1 MTKPEIKDSMK
12 RNTYDITVAGRQ
24 LKGFEFIVGP
34 MAGLSIPQPPRPV
47 EDFILGSFE
56 GGATPIVGHRHLE
69 VDKAIED
76 IRKIKERMAGRYFGA
91 NIFCISKT
99 APYFIR
105 KFNELGND
113 SPNFLDIN
121 AAELYFDTILPLLE
135 DVKVPILLGIYQPV
149 SIHWLKKELLRG
161 RFPFLIERIRVGA
174 LRLCLPQNKGG
185 GHLPILT
192 KGHEKLD
199 WLGALLRELE
209 ELETAIGLPVPFVIT
224 KGMTTVDDFVRT
236 IVEYSRYESF
246 SGVRFASILELTRE
260 SGLNPESKRLLAEI
274 VQQQKRDMI
283 IPIRGVIGNSKFK
296 GGTRVRGGLIVYVV
310 ANRIAKMI
318 HQIQCEGSDF
328 PQLSRTY
335 NPAVLVYQAG
345 KDRRRV
351 CHLCYENCPHEYC
364 EIKGIDVAVSPDND
378 IEDALIIVSP
388 RIIDMDQ
395 QYIDAPVSFVVSDLI
410 KQTLAR
416 LNSEYAHSAMSDNQL
431 RRGS

>member
-1 MTKPEIKDSMK
+1 MTKPEIKDGMK

-416 LNSEYAHSAMSDNQL
+416 LNSEYAQSAMSDNQL